1 MVVVKKKLQMTL
13 SYSIT
18 LLFQPIVLV
27 LAEPVGL
34 YHAKLR
40 PSAAVVWKNR
50 LKNVYLF
57 SCPYI
62 FITIFYLAGLL
73 AYPDDPKSSVFW
85 AFFQTISASYEKNP
99 AAIC

>member
-34 YHAKLR
+34 YHAKLIIIKTQLVKDIPLAEHR
-40 PSAAVVWKNR
+40 TQDILESKDGTLRCLLDRSAP
-50 LKNVYLF
+50 L
-57 SCPYI
+57 
-62 FITIFYLAGLL
+62 
-73 AYPDDPKSSVFW
+73 
-85 AFFQTISASYEKNP
+85 
-99 AAIC
+99 